1 MARTIAVRPLNDG
14 VDQRSS
20 WQVRINGSRKDTH
33 TKKSAAKRRARELAR
48 EGDTIQIHRTDG
60 TVQESYTY
68 RGSSGSSRKGGGV
81 PSETAVWDV
90 KDIQDDYDDL
100 TDVL

>member
-1 MARTIAVRPLNDG
+1 MARTIAVRPLPDG

-20 WQVRINGSRKDTH
+20 WQVRINGTRKDTH

-60 TVQESYTY
+60 TVQDRYTY
-68 RGSSGSSRKGGGV
+68 RGSSGSSRNNGV
-81 PSETAVWDV
+81 PTETAVWDV
-90 KDIQDDYDDL
+90 DDIQDEYDDL

>member
-1 MARTIAVRPLNDG
+1 MARTIAVRPLRDG

-20 WQVRINGSRKDTH
+20 WQVNINGARKDTH

-48 EGDTIQIHRTDG
+48 EGDVIQTHRTDG
-60 TVQESYTY
+60 SIQERYTY
-68 RGSSGSSRKGGGV
+68 RGGNDSPKGGPV
-81 PSETAVWDV
+81 PTESAVWDV
-90 KDIQDDYDDL
+90 DAIQDDYDDL